1 MEMRREGTTLEE
13 EASNEDGGD
22 GTDGAE
28 VVEGFAVVDVA
39 NDVNINGLQRSTN
52 SGSNWDGCPMSP
64 GPGFPDAAQR
74 IGYDTMEE
82 EYETYDTANKV
93 SAGALENTTPN
104 AGGNRIALLPTPT
117 ARNEAEIIAISSP
130 IKGDIFG
137 TIHDELEG
145 QAAVDRF
152 FKFSRDR
159 KFAYLIERE
168 MEFAESSSKRRTED
182 NACARWIADKL

>member
-1 MEMRREGTTLEE
+1 MNLLTLYHF
-13 EASNEDGGD
+13 
-22 GTDGAE
+22 
-28 VVEGFAVVDVA
+28 V
-39 NDVNINGLQRSTN
+39 
-52 SGSNWDGCPMSP
+52 
-64 GPGFPDAAQR
+64 GFPDAAQR

-137 TIHDELEG
+137 TIHDECE
-145 QAAVDRF
+145 
-152 FKFSRDR
+152 
-159 KFAYLIERE
+159 
-168 MEFAESSSKRRTED
+168 
-182 NACARWIADKL
+182 